1 VGLAV
6 SVGLLAWALH
16 DVSFT
21 DVITHVQR
29 ANVALLAATVIL
41 ATLTF
46 PIRAL
51 RWRVLLRDPAGR
63 PLPLAALWDATAIGF
78 MANNLL
84 PARAGEFARAWV
96 ASRRTP
102 VRFTTVLGSIG
113 VERVFDALTMLGLM
127 AVAIAAP
134 SFPRDAM
141 VGGVSLVHVA
151 IVGAIVFGAALVV
164 AVIVVVNPAPWLRLL
179 DAIAQRLLPQRFAV
193 RVRSAI
199 EGLVDGLA
207 VLRSPSRFAGVVAW
221 SLVLWLVNAAS
232 FAVCFRAFGLPVPIE
247 GALLLQGIIGF
258 GVAVP
263 SSPGYVGV
271 FEVATKLTLGIYAI
285 DAGRALSYALTYH
298 FTTFVPIILLGFWSL
313 SRSRLHLAEL
323 RQPPPQP
330 ASEPA

>member
-1 VGLAV
+1 M

-16 DVSFT
+16 DVQFA
-21 DVITHVQR
+21 DVITHVKR
-29 ANVALLAATVIL
+29 ADLALLAATVVL

-51 RWRVLLRDPAGR
+51 RWRALLRDPAGR
-63 PLPLAALWDATAIGF
+63 PLPLAALWDAVAIGF

-96 ASRRTP
+96 ASRNTP
-102 VRFTTVLGSIG
+102 VRFTTALGSIG
-113 VERVFDALTMLGLM
+113 VERVFDGLTMLGLM

-141 VGGVSLVHVA
+141 IGGVSLVHIA
-151 IVGAIVFGAALVV
+151 TVGAIVFGAALVL

-179 DAIAQRLLPQRFAV
+179 DVIAHRLLPQRFAAT
-193 RVRSAI
+193 VRSAI

-207 VLRSPSRFAGVVAW
+207 ALRSPSRFAGVVAW
-221 SLVLWLVNAAS
+221 SIVLWLVNAAS
-232 FAVCFRAFGLPVPIE
+232 FAICFRAFNLPVPLE

-271 FEVATKLTLGIYAI
+271 FEVATRVTLGIYAI
-285 DAGRALSYALTYH
+285 DPGRALSYALTYH
-298 FTTFVPIILLGFWSL
+298 LTTFLPIIGLGLWSL

-323 RQPPPQP
+323 RRPQSAP
-330 ASEPA
+330 EPA